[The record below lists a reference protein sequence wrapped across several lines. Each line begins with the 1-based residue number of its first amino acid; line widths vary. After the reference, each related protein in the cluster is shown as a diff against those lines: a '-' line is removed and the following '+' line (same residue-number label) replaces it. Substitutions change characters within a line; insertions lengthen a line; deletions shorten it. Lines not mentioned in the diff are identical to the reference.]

1 MNFFQRFSLG
11 TRLSLAFSL
20 ISCMVFLSIAG
31 LSYQNMQQLL
41 NQQQNQVLAARI
53 QRIELFLQDR
63 ATFQILAQHPQLY
76 ENMLG
81 QEDSLLILKNS
92 QRNLI
97 QINPLSIQ
105 LPRLPYAD
113 QVQFSN
119 NQAHQATTRLAYKTV
134 HFEGQSYQL
143 VAGKQLAQ
151 MQSIL
156 KDYVWTLILNSLLGV
171 LIASALGWGIGHY
184 LLRSM
189 NALIQQTRQMNAQK
203 LSHRIQLKSNSFEVQ
218 QLSQAMNEML
228 DKIQGSYQQLAQ
240 FSEDIAHELRTPLNN
255 LIGQT
260 QITLSQPRSS
270 SELEQLLYSH
280 LEEYDRLTK
289 MIENMLFIARSEQ
302 GQSTLEK
309 QQVPIDEV
317 LSHLMDY
324 FEFVVEDKNI
334 TVQITGAKQVQV
346 WANIELLQRALSNL
360 MINAIDYG
368 LHNGKISIAIVQH
381 AAQLEINVLTHDVL
395 IAEQHLNSLFD
406 RFYQVDASRHA
417 HARTG
422 GLGLAIVQSIMH
434 LHQGTASVENSA
446 QGVIF
451 HLFFPIE

>member
-1 MNFFQRFSLG
+1 MNFFR
-11 TRLSLAFSL
+11 RLSLEMRLSVALTL
-20 ISCMVFLSIAG
+20 ISCIVFMSIAG
-31 LSYQNMQQLL
+31 LSYQNMQQMLSE
-41 NQQQNQVLAARI
+41 QQNQILAARI
-53 QRIELFLQDR
+53 QRIALFLDDA
-63 ATFQILAQHPQLY
+63 ATFQILVQHPQLY

-92 QRNLI
+92 QHNLI
-97 QINPLSIQ
+97 QINPLNIQ
-105 LPRLPYAD
+105 LPRLPYST
-113 QVQFSN
+113 QVQFTD
-119 NQAHQATTRLAYKTV
+119 NQARQATTRLAYKTV
-134 HFEGQSYQL
+134 QFEGQSYQL
-143 VAGKQLAQ
+143 IAGKQLTQ

-156 KDYVWTLILNSLLGV
+156 KDYVWKLILNSLLGI
-171 LIASALGWGIGHY
+171 LILSALGWWVGHY
-184 LLRSM
+184 LLRSIRL
-189 NALIQQTRQMNAQK
+189 LILDTRKINAQK
-203 LSHRIQLKSNSFEVQ
+203 LSHRIQLESNSLEVQ

-260 QITLSQPRSS
+260 QITLSQPRSG

-309 QQVPIDEV
+309 QQISIDEV
-317 LSHLMDY
+317 LSHLLDY
-324 FEFVVEDKNI
+324 FEFVAEDKNI
-334 TVQITGAKQVQV
+334 AFYVTGAKGLQI
-346 WANIELLQRALSNL
+346 WANLQLLQRALSNL
-360 MINAIDYG
+360 MTNAIDYG
-368 LHNGKISIAIVQH
+368 RRDSNISIHIQQH
-381 AAQLEINVLTHDVL
+381 ATQIEINVLTHDVF
-395 IAEQHLNSLFD
+395 IAEQHLSHLFD
-406 RFYQVDASRHA
+406 RFYQVDESRHA

-434 LHQGTASVENSA
+434 LHRGTTTVENSA

-451 HLFFPIE
+451 RLFFPRP

>member
-97 QINPLSIQ
+97 QINPLNIQ

-143 VAGKQLAQ
+143 VAGKQLAP

-171 LIASALGWGIGHY
+171 LIASALGWGIGYY

-260 QITLSQPRSS
+260 QITLSQPRSTG
-270 SELEQLLYSH
+270 ELEQLLYSH

-302 GQSTLEK
+302 DQSPLKK
-309 QQVPIDEV
+309 QQIPIDDV

-324 FEFVVEDKNI
+324 FEFVAEDKNI
-334 TVQITGAKQVQV
+334 TVQIMGAKQVQV
-346 WANIELLQRALSNL
+346 WANIQLLQRALSNL

-368 LHNGKISIAIVQH
+368 LHNGKISIAIEQH
-381 AAQLEINVLTHDVL
+381 AAQLELNVLTHDVF

-446 QGVIF
+446 QGVVF
-451 HLFFPIE
+451 RLFFPIE

>member
-20 ISCMVFLSIAG
+20 VSCMVFLSIAG

-97 QINPLSIQ
+97 QINPLNIQ

-143 VAGKQLAQ
+143 VAGKQLAP

-171 LIASALGWGIGHY
+171 LISSALGWGIGYY

-270 SELEQLLYSH
+270 GELEQLLYSH

-302 GQSTLEK
+302 GQSALEK

-368 LHNGKISIAIVQH
+368 LHNGKISIAIEQH
-381 AAQLEINVLTHDVL
+381 TAQLELNVLTHDVF

-446 QGVIF
+446 QGVVF
-451 HLFFPIE
+451 RLFFPIE

>member
-151 MQSIL
+151 IQSIL

-171 LIASALGWGIGHY
+171 LIASALGWGIGYY

-260 QITLSQPRSS
+260 QITLSQPRSTG
-270 SELEQLLYSH
+270 ELEQLLYSH

-302 GQSTLEK
+302 DQSPLKK
-309 QQVPIDEV
+309 QQIPIDDV

-324 FEFVVEDKNI
+324 FEFVAEDKNI
-334 TVQITGAKQVQV
+334 TVQITGAQQVQV
-346 WANIELLQRALSNL
+346 WANMQLLQRALSNL

-368 LHNGKISIAIVQH
+368 LHNGKISIAIEQH
-381 AAQLEINVLTHDVL
+381 AAQLEINVLTHNVL
-395 IAEQHLNSLFD
+395 IAEQHLNFLFD

-451 HLFFPIE
+451 RLFFPSE

>member
-63 ATFQILAQHPQLY
+63 ATFKILVQHPQLY

-97 QINPLSIQ
+97 QINPLNIQ

-143 VAGKQLAQ
+143 VAGKQLAP

-171 LIASALGWGIGHY
+171 LIASALGWGIGYY

-270 SELEQLLYSH
+270 GELEQLLYSH

-302 GQSTLEK
+302 GQSALEK

-368 LHNGKISIAIVQH
+368 LHNGKISIAIEQH
-381 AAQLEINVLTHDVL
+381 TAQLELNVLTHDVF

-446 QGVIF
+446 QGVVF
-451 HLFFPIE
+451 RLFFPIE

>member
-171 LIASALGWGIGHY
+171 LIASALGWGIGYY

-270 SELEQLLYSH
+270 DELQQLLYSH

-317 LSHLMDY
+317 LSHLLDY
-324 FEFVVEDKNI
+324 FEFVAEDKNI
-334 TVQITGAKQVQV
+334 TVQITGAKGVQV
-346 WANIELLQRALSNL
+346 WANMQLLQRALSNL

-368 LHNGKISIAIVQH
+368 LHNGKISIAIEQH
-381 AAQLEINVLTHDVL
+381 AAQLEINVLTHDVF

-406 RFYQVDASRHA
+406 RFYQVDVSRHA

-434 LHQGTASVENSA
+434 LHQGAASVENSA

-451 HLFFPIE
+451 RLFFPRE

>member
-270 SELEQLLYSH
+270 GELEQLLYSH

-309 QQVPIDEV
+309 QQIPIDDV

-334 TVQITGAKQVQV
+334 TVQIAGAKQVQV
-346 WANIELLQRALSNL
+346 WANMQLLQRALSNL

-368 LHNGKISIAIVQH
+368 LHNGKISIAIEQH

-446 QGVIF
+446 QGVVF
-451 HLFFPIE
+451 RLFFPIE

>member
-1 MNFFQRFSLG
+1 MSFFR
-11 TRLSLAFSL
+11 RLSLEMRLSVALTL
-20 ISCMVFLSIAG
+20 ISCIVFMSIAG
-31 LSYQNMQQLL
+31 LSYQNMQQMLSE
-41 NQQQNQVLAARI
+41 QQNQILAARI
-53 QRIELFLQDR
+53 QRIELFLDDA
-63 ATFQILAQHPQLY
+63 ATFQILVKHPKLY

-81 QEDSLLILKNS
+81 QEDSLLILNNS

-97 QINPLSIQ
+97 QINPLHIQ
-105 LPRLPYAD
+105 LPRLPYSA
-113 QVQFSN
+113 QVQFTD
-119 NQAHQATTRLAYKTV
+119 NQARQATTRLAYKTV

-143 VAGKQLAQ
+143 IAGKQLAP

-156 KDYVWTLILNSLLGV
+156 KDYVWKLILNSVLGV
-171 LIASALGWGIGHY
+171 LILSALGWWVGHY
-184 LLRSM
+184 LLRSIRS
-189 NALIQQTRQMNAQK
+189 LILETRQINAQK
-203 LSHRIQLKSNSFEVQ
+203 LSYRIPLESNSLEVQ
-218 QLSQAMNEML
+218 QLSQAMNDML

-270 SELEQLLYSH
+270 GELEQLLYSH

-309 QQVPIDEV
+309 QQIPIDDV
-317 LSHLMDY
+317 LSHLLDY
-324 FEFVVEDKNI
+324 FEFVAEDKNI

-346 WANIELLQRALSNL
+346 WANMQLLQRALSNL

-368 LHNGKISIAIVQH
+368 LHNGKISIAIEQH
-381 AAQLEINVLTHDVL
+381 AAQLEINVLTHNVF
-395 IAEQHLNSLFD
+395 IAEQHLNFLFD

-446 QGVIF
+446 QGVVF
-451 HLFFPIE
+451 RLFFPSE

>member
-63 ATFQILAQHPQLY
+63 ATFKILAQHPQLY

-97 QINPLSIQ
+97 QINPLNIQ

-143 VAGKQLAQ
+143 VAGKQLAP

-171 LIASALGWGIGHY
+171 LIASALGWGIGYY

-270 SELEQLLYSH
+270 GELEQLLYSH

-302 GQSTLEK
+302 GQSALEK

-368 LHNGKISIAIVQH
+368 LHNGKISIAIEQH
-381 AAQLEINVLTHDVL
+381 TAQLELNVLTHDVF

-446 QGVIF
+446 QGVVF
-451 HLFFPIE
+451 RLFFPIE

>member
-1 MNFFQRFSLG
+1 MNLFR
-11 TRLSLAFSL
+11 RLSLEMRLSVALTL
-20 ISCMVFLSIAG
+20 ISCIVFMSIAG
-31 LSYQNMQQLL
+31 LSYQNMQQMLSE
-41 NQQQNQVLAARI
+41 QQNQILAARI
-53 QRIELFLQDR
+53 QRIALFLDDA
-63 ATFQILAQHPQLY
+63 ATFQILVQHPQLY

-92 QRNLI
+92 QHNLI
-97 QINPLSIQ
+97 QINPLNIQ
-105 LPRLPYAD
+105 LPRLPYST
-113 QVQFSN
+113 QVQFTD
-119 NQAHQATTRLAYKTV
+119 NQARQATTRLAYKTV
-134 HFEGQSYQL
+134 QFEGQSYQL
-143 VAGKQLAQ
+143 IAGKQLTQ

-156 KDYVWTLILNSLLGV
+156 KDYVWKLILNSLLGI
-171 LIASALGWGIGHY
+171 LILSALGWWVGHY
-184 LLRSM
+184 LLRSIRS
-189 NALIQQTRQMNAQK
+189 LILETRQINAQK
-203 LSHRIQLKSNSFEVQ
+203 LSHRIQLESNSLEVQ

-302 GQSTLEK
+302 GQPTLEK
-309 QQVPIDEV
+309 QQILIDEV
-317 LSHLMDY
+317 LSHLLEY
-324 FEFVVEDKNI
+324 FDFVAEDKNI
-334 TVQITGAKQVQV
+334 TFHVTGAKGVQV
-346 WANIELLQRALSNL
+346 WANLQLLQRALSNL
-360 MINAIDYG
+360 MTNAIDYG
-368 LHNGKISIAIVQH
+368 RRDSNISIHIQQH
-381 AAQLEINVLTHDVL
+381 ATQIEINVLTHDVF
-395 IAEQHLNSLFD
+395 IAEQHLNHLFD
-406 RFYQVDASRHA
+406 RFYQVDESRHA

-434 LHQGTASVENSA
+434 LHRGTTTVENSA

-451 HLFFPIE
+451 RLFFPRP

>member
-92 QRNLI
+92 HRNLI
-97 QINPLSIQ
+97 QINPLNIQ

-143 VAGKQLAQ
+143 VAGKQLAP

-260 QITLSQPRSS
+260 QITLSQPRSTG
-270 SELEQLLYSH
+270 ELEQLLYSH

-302 GQSTLEK
+302 DQSPLKK
-309 QQVPIDEV
+309 QQIPIDDV
-317 LSHLMDY
+317 LSHLLDY
-324 FEFVVEDKNI
+324 FEFVAEDKNI
-334 TVQITGAKQVQV
+334 TVQITGAKGVQV
-346 WANIELLQRALSNL
+346 WANMQLLQRALSNL

-368 LHNGKISIAIVQH
+368 LHNGKISIAIEQH
-381 AAQLEINVLTHDVL
+381 AAQLEINVLTHNVF
-395 IAEQHLNSLFD
+395 IAEQHLNFLFD

-446 QGVIF
+446 QGVVF
-451 HLFFPIE
+451 RLFFPSE

>member
-1 MNFFQRFSLG
+1 M
-11 TRLSLAFSL
+11 
-20 ISCMVFLSIAG
+20 
-31 LSYQNMQQLL
+31 
-41 NQQQNQVLAARI
+41 
-53 QRIELFLQDR
+53 
-63 ATFQILAQHPQLY
+63 
-76 ENMLG
+76 
-81 QEDSLLILKNS
+81 
-92 QRNLI
+92 
-97 QINPLSIQ
+97 
-105 LPRLPYAD
+105 
-113 QVQFSN
+113 
-119 NQAHQATTRLAYKTV
+119 

-143 VAGKQLAQ
+143 IAGKQLAP

-156 KDYVWTLILNSLLGV
+156 KDYVWKLILNSVLGV
-171 LIASALGWGIGHY
+171 LILSALGWWVGHY
-184 LLRSM
+184 LLRSIRS
-189 NALIQQTRQMNAQK
+189 LILETRQINAQK
-203 LSHRIQLKSNSFEVQ
+203 LSHRIPLESNSLEVQ

-270 SELEQLLYSH
+270 GELEQLLYSH

-317 LSHLMDY
+317 LSHLLDY
-324 FEFVVEDKNI
+324 FEFVAEDKNI

-346 WANIELLQRALSNL
+346 WANMQLLQRALSNL

-368 LHNGKISIAIVQH
+368 LHNGKISIAIEQH
-381 AAQLEINVLTHDVL
+381 AAQLEINVLTHDVF

-406 RFYQVDASRHA
+406 RFYQVDVSRHA

-446 QGVIF
+446 QGVVF
-451 HLFFPIE
+451 RLFFPSE

>member
-1 MNFFQRFSLG
+1 MKFFQRFSLG

-151 MQSIL
+151 IQSIL

-171 LIASALGWGIGHY
+171 LIASALGWGIGYY

-260 QITLSQPRSS
+260 QITLSQPRSTG
-270 SELEQLLYSH
+270 ELEQLLYSH

-302 GQSTLEK
+302 DQSPLKK
-309 QQVPIDEV
+309 QQIPIDDV

-324 FEFVVEDKNI
+324 FEFVAEDKNI
-334 TVQITGAKQVQV
+334 TVQITGAQQVQV
-346 WANIELLQRALSNL
+346 WANMQLLQRALSNL

-368 LHNGKISIAIVQH
+368 LHNGKISIAIEQH
-381 AAQLEINVLTHDVL
+381 AAQLEINVLTHNVL
-395 IAEQHLNSLFD
+395 IAEQHLNFLFD

-451 HLFFPIE
+451 RLFFPSE

>member
-20 ISCMVFLSIAG
+20 VSCMVFLSIAG

-97 QINPLSIQ
+97 QINPLNIQ

-119 NQAHQATTRLAYKTV
+119 NQAYQATTRLAYKTV

-143 VAGKQLAQ
+143 VAGKQLAP

-171 LIASALGWGIGHY
+171 LISSALGWGIGYY

-260 QITLSQPRSS
+260 QITLSQPRSTG
-270 SELEQLLYSH
+270 ELEQLLYSH

-302 GQSTLEK
+302 DQSPLKK
-309 QQVPIDEV
+309 QQIPIDDV

-324 FEFVVEDKNI
+324 FEFVAEDKNI
-334 TVQITGAKQVQV
+334 TVQIMGAKQVQV
-346 WANIELLQRALSNL
+346 WANIQLLQRALSNL

-368 LHNGKISIAIVQH
+368 LHNGKISIAIEQH
-381 AAQLEINVLTHDVL
+381 AAQLEINVLTHDVF

-446 QGVIF
+446 QGVVF
-451 HLFFPIE
+451 RLFFPIE

>member
-92 QRNLI
+92 HRNLI
-97 QINPLSIQ
+97 QINPLNIQ

-270 SELEQLLYSH
+270 GELEQLLYSH

-309 QQVPIDEV
+309 QQIPIDDV
-317 LSHLMDY
+317 LSHLLDY
-324 FEFVVEDKNI
+324 FEFVAEDKNI
-334 TVQITGAKQVQV
+334 TVQITGAKGVQV
-346 WANIELLQRALSNL
+346 WANMQLLQRALSNL

-368 LHNGKISIAIVQH
+368 LHNGKISIAIEQH
-381 AAQLEINVLTHDVL
+381 AAQLEINVLTHNVF
-395 IAEQHLNSLFD
+395 IAEQHLNFLFD

-446 QGVIF
+446 QGVVF
-451 HLFFPIE
+451 GLFFPIE